1 MLEMLMQWYRRRFS
15 DPEAIALLVILVAG
29 FGIIFFFSGLLA
41 PLLVAIVLAY
51 LLEWPTV
58 RLQSIGCSRPW
69 ATSIVLI
76 LFVGIL
82 LLMAF
87 VVLPIAWQQGIY
99 LIRDM
104 PGMLNKL
111 SDFAATLPRRYPAL
125 MDAGIIDAMAEN
137 MRSRM
142 LTMGDSVVKI
152 SLASLVGL
160 LTIAVYL
167 VLVPLMVFFLLK
179 DKEQMLNAVRRVLP
193 RNRGLA
199 GQVWKEMNQQITNYI
214 RGKVLEMIVV
224 GIATWLG
231 FLLFGLNYSLLLAVL
246 VGFSVLIPYIG
257 AFVVTIPVVGVAL
270 FQFGLGT
277 EFWSCFAVYL
287 IIQGLDG
294 NLLVPVLFSEAV
306 NLHPLV
312 IILSVVIFGGLWGFW
327 GVFFAIPLAT
337 LIKAVVHACMTL
349 CHWLTDIVTP
359 FSASSALIL
368 RIIARYTS
376 CSSKLIWPV
385 LISST
390 LANTATSSISAS
402 ST

>member
-160 LTIAVYL
+160 LTIAV
-167 VLVPLMVFFLLK
+167 
-179 DKEQMLNAVRRVLP
+179 
-193 RNRGLA
+193 
-199 GQVWKEMNQQITNYI
+199 
-214 RGKVLEMIVV
+214 
-224 GIATWLG
+224 
-231 FLLFGLNYSLLLAVL
+231 
-246 VGFSVLIPYIG
+246 
-257 AFVVTIPVVGVAL
+257 
-270 FQFGLGT
+270 
-277 EFWSCFAVYL
+277 
-287 IIQGLDG
+287 
-294 NLLVPVLFSEAV
+294 
-306 NLHPLV
+306 
-312 IILSVVIFGGLWGFW
+312 
-327 GVFFAIPLAT
+327 
-337 LIKAVVHACMTL
+337 
-349 CHWLTDIVTP
+349 
-359 FSASSALIL
+359 
-368 RIIARYTS
+368 
-376 CSSKLIWPV
+376 
-385 LISST
+385 
-390 LANTATSSISAS
+390 
-402 ST
+402 

>member
-29 FGIIFFFSGLLA
+29 FGILFFFSGLLA

-51 LLEWPTV
+51 LLEWPTA
-58 RLQSIGCSRPW
+58 RLEHIGCSRRW
-69 ATSIVLI
+69 ATSIVLV

-87 VVLPIAWQQGIY
+87 VVMPVAWQQGIY

-137 MRSRM
+137 MRARIM
-142 LTMGDSVVKI
+142 TMGDSVVKY

-160 LTIAVYL
+160 LTLAVYL
-167 VLVPLMVFFLLK
+167 VLVPLMVFFLVK
-179 DKEQMLNAVRRVLP
+179 DKDQMLNAVRRVLP

-199 GQVWKEMNQQITNYI
+199 GQVWEEMNQQITNYI
-214 RGKVLEMIVV
+214 RGKVLV
-224 GIATWLG
+224 GL
-231 FLLFGLNYSLLLAVL
+231 
-246 VGFSVLIPYIG
+246 SVLIPYIG

-337 LIKAVVHACMTL
+337 LIKAVVHA
-349 CHWLTDIVTP
+349 
-359 FSASSALIL
+359 
-368 RIIARYTS
+368 
-376 CSSKLIWPV
+376 WPDV
-385 LISST
+385 P
-390 LANTATSSISAS
+390 AVEEK
-402 ST
+402 